1 MEPFSYTLIRSPR
14 RTVALQV
21 ERDGSVVVRA
31 PLRMA
36 QRDIDAFL
44 AAKSG
49 WLSRTLARVQEQA
62 VRTPALTVA
71 EGAFLPWL
79 DEVLTLRLEPRRGAK
94 REGKFL
100 LLPEDAPEPAL
111 EAWARREARTWLAD
125 RTALFAA
132 RMGVSPSGM
141 KITGARTRWGSCS
154 GRNSL
159 NFTWRLMLCPSAEA
173 DYVVVH
179 ELAHIRQKNH
189 SPAFWS
195 LVEAVLPDWRERRRA
210 LNRRQS
216 IMDFL

>member
-1 MEPFSYTLIRSPR
+1 MEIPSYTLVRSRR

-36 QRDIDAFL
+36 RRDIDAFL
-44 AAKSG
+44 ASKQV
-49 WLSRTLARVQEQA
+49 WLSRALEQ
-62 VRTPALTVA
+62 VRAQAALTPALTVA
-71 EGAFLPWL
+71 EGASLPWL
-79 DEVLTLRLEPRRGAK
+79 DETLTLHLESRRGAR
-94 REGKFL
+94 REGKLL
-100 LLPEDAPEPAL
+100 LLPQNAPEQAL
-111 EAWARREARTWLAD
+111 EAWARREARVWLAD
-125 RTALFAA
+125 RTARFAVD
-132 RMGVSPSGM
+132 MGVSPSGI

-159 NFTWRLMLCPSAEA
+159 NFTWRLMLCPAAEA

-189 SPAFWS
+189 SPAFWA

-210 LNRRQS
+210 LNRRQF